1 MDGLNYKQR
10 GAREG
15 VNATGWSQV
24 QPAKP
29 DRSKIMDNQFLT
41 RIKRVNRLRA
51 AVLDDRLSAR
61 EILEEAER
69 VLFESLNKM
78 QGWRRGR

>member
-1 MDGLNYKQR
+1 
-10 GAREG
+10 
-15 VNATGWSQV
+15 
-24 QPAKP
+24 
-29 DRSKIMDNQFLT
+29 MDNQFLT

>member
-1 MDGLNYKQR
+1 MVEISR
-10 GAREG
+10 GAPARALMLQAGPKSSRQNQTG
-15 VNATGWSQV
+15 V
-24 QPAKP
+24 
-29 DRSKIMDNQFLT
+29 RYMDNQFLT

-69 VLFESLNKM
+69 VLAETLNKM